1 LLSSSLINLFIISIN
16 ILISSEKNIKDNKI
30 IIKEKLI
37 VKRVK
42 KKRKALK
49 GINILDNA

>member
-1 LLSSSLINLFIISIN
+1 LFVISVN
-16 ILISSEKNIKDNKI
+16 TLTSSEKNIKDDRI
-30 IIKEKLI
+30 IIKEKSI

-49 GINILDNA
+49 RINILNNA

>member
-1 LLSSSLINLFIISIN
+1 L
-16 ILISSEKNIKDNKI
+16 EKNIKDNKI

-42 KKRKALK
+42 KKGKALK
-49 GINILDNA
+49 EINILNNT